1 MKRLNF
7 FRFIFK
13 SYIILVALLWV
24 YLIASSLFFSYEHFI
39 GTPPAGIEWVFV
51 VIGCIFALQLAKRK
65 MQQVEYLASQFSLFS
80 NRDLLIYLMVFGAG
94 LTIAYF
100 LVWGWLKLYPT
111 F

>member
-1 MKRLNF
+1 MKRIKF
-7 FRFIFK
+7 FRFVFK
-13 SYIILVALLWV
+13 SYIILLAALWG

-51 VIGCIFALQLAKRK
+51 VIGGVFALQTAKHK
-65 MQQVEYLASQFSLFS
+65 MRRINYLAGQFSLFS
-80 NRDLLIYLMVFGAG
+80 NRDLLIYFMVFGAG